1 MYSGYLFHGV
11 LDTRLFEM
19 VVLGHAVKGKKLQAT
34 IFLAL
39 GEKPKPFLLISR
51 TFHGLNRHLF
61 FLLKHDIIRL

>member
-19 VVLGHAVKGKKLQAT
+19 VVLGHAVKGKKLHAT

-39 GEKPKPFLLISR
+39 GYKPKPFHLMSS
-51 TFHGLNRHLF
+51 TFHGI
-61 FLLKHDIIRL
+61 K